1 MTTQTLDSRGTPI
14 PTIPTRRP
22 LLSKQI
28 QEWFAGF
35 VFVLPALLV
44 VIIFVFIPMIYA
56 FFISFTN
63 WTGLQPPAEA
73 QNIGLDNYRFLL
85 ADNGIVRT
93 QFFQAVKNTVYYVLG
108 VVPLQT
114 ILALLLAIIVNQK
127 FLKGRGFFRTAFY
140 LPSIT
145 SSIVIS
151 MIFLWLFNRNGI
163 INYFIGQ
170 AAAPLGGYNPI
181 TWLNDPNGLIHN
193 LLRGFGLTLATAP
206 EWMKT
211 EILGQT
217 VWAWISGPSV
227 TMSTIMLLNIWTT
240 SGTLMLIFL
249 AALQDIPGQLYEA
262 ASVDGASR
270 WQQFRNITL
279 PTLRPTTFFVITIG
293 LIGTFQ
299 VFDQVYVISKG
310 APAGTTSTIAWQVYR
325 NAFRDSQ
332 AGLGSATAFVLFVL
346 ILGFTLIQRRLV
358 GSGERQRG

>member
-1 MTTQTLDSRGTPI
+1 MTTNTLGAQQAIVPPVAPRQTFFNKTV
-14 PTIPTRRP
+14 
-22 LLSKQI
+22 
-28 QEWFAGF
+28 QEWLAGF
-35 VFVLPALLV
+35 SFVAPALII
-44 VIIFVFIPMIYA
+44 VIVFIFIPIIYA

-63 WTGLQPPAEA
+63 WTGLQPPVEA
-73 QNIGLDNYRFLL
+73 QSVGLANYQSLL
-85 ADNGIVRT
+85 TNGGIVRT
-93 QFFQAVKNTVYYVLG
+93 EFFRAVKNTVYYVLG
-108 VVPLQT
+108 VVPMQT

-140 LPSIT
+140 FPSIT

-170 AAAPLGGYNPI
+170 VATPLGGYRPE

-193 LLRGFGLTLATAP
+193 FLRLFGLTINNAP
-206 EWMKT
+206 DWMKT
-211 EILGQT
+211 DVLGQT
-217 VWAWISGPSV
+217 IWQWISGPSV
-227 TMSTIMLLNIWTT
+227 TMFTIMLLNVWTT

-262 ASVDGASR
+262 AAVDGANR
-270 WQQFRNITL
+270 WQQFRKITL
-279 PTLRPTTFFVITIG
+279 PLLRPTTFFVVTIG

-310 APAGTTSTIAWQVYR
+310 QPAGTTATIAWQLYR

-332 AGLGSATAFVLFVL
+332 AGLGAATAFVLFVL
-346 ILGFTLIQRRLV
+346 IGVFTIIQRRLV
-358 GSGERQRG
+358 GSSPR